1 MKKIIFAA
9 IIAAS
14 LIGCKTTATTKT
26 ETKSE
31 AKQEVKADERTDKKT
46 AFDIKTIVSENK
58 DIEIDILDDT
68 FGEPDSTGKVHLTK
82 SVKTKI
88 VNKGKATT
96 TTTNESKVNEVSKKE
111 FKATERAKVS
121 EKVSNKQSKM
131 TASDYIFLGVLI
143 IFAVLAFILYAKR
156 FFTEK

>member
-9 IIAAS
+9 LIAAS

-26 ETKSE
+26 ESKSE
-31 AKQEVKADERTDKKT
+31 TKQEVKADERSDKKT

-88 VNKGKATT
+88 VNKGKATI
-96 TTTNESKVNEVSKKE
+96 TTTNETKVDEVSKKE
-111 FKATERAKVS
+111 IKATEKAKIT
-121 EKVSNKQSKM
+121 EKVKEKESKM
-131 TASDYIFLGVLI
+131 TSGDYAFLGILLVFI
-143 IFAVLAFILYAKR
+143 IVGFFIYAKR
-156 FFTEK
+156 WFI